1 MNIFPVGWCET
12 NGYQLRPPRKAI
24 GISSVLFAVVSWVG
38 RGGETFKSRLLQ
50 NYCRHHWIWKHSPCT
65 ENPCLV
71 QLFPWL
77 LGPVGIHITTPKHS
91 RQCCLETL
99 ARCTSMWK
107 QSISHNKEIVSVCM
121 RTHLCYAYTFV
132 WAVLAMVSDPWY
144 WFYTWACASK
154 INAITKRCW
163 VCIYFGVEIKGTGFL
178 NGPDGCDPLMTKCGK
193 VNPTCFNYTSK

>member
-1 MNIFPVGWCET
+1 MLTKWGSLFLWVVSIFASLNWTGSKKPVPDCIVSVESMNIFPVGWCET

-132 WAVLAMVSDPWY
+132 WAVLAMVSDPDTD
-144 WFYTWACASK
+144 FTLELVQVK
-154 INAITKRCW
+154 
-163 VCIYFGVEIKGTGFL
+163 
-178 NGPDGCDPLMTKCGK
+178 LM
-193 VNPTCFNYTSK
+193 P